1 LKKINILKENREYN
15 RIIQNSNGIK
25 YKDFIIFIENN
36 TNDIYKFGFSI
47 GKKIGNA
54 VTRNKIKRQLKNIV
68 DKKDYQNNFICIIMV
83 RKSILNKKYQ
93 EIESELL
100 EILKKESLIKER

>member
-1 LKKINILKENREYN
+1 MKKIHILKENREYN
-15 RIIQNSNGIK
+15 RIIQNNNGIK
-25 YKDFIIFIENN
+25 NKNFIIFIENN

-54 VTRNKIKRQLKNIV
+54 VTRNKLKRQLKNIV

-83 RKSILNKKYQ
+83 RKSILNRTYQ

-100 EILKKESLIKER
+100 EILEKQSLIKER